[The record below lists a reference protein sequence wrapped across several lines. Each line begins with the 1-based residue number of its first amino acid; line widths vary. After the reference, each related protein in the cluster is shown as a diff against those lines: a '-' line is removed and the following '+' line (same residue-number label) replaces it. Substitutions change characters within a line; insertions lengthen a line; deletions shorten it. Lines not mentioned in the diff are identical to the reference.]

1 MRPSCAVLVC
11 VAFPLGTF
19 GFGRLSF
26 TRGAAPNATADPC
39 DNYHE
44 SCAGWA
50 DAGECESNRPY
61 MYASCRLACGMCT
74 RREGSTASSIASRLI
89 RLATSRT
96 TSSTSSTSSSPRPPA
111 PLPSRQKPPSLRHEC
126 RDVSR
131 EECERR
137 MSAGECDSHEGE
149 MLIDCPRTCRVCN
162 WWPLLREAFD
172 CDDMH
177 EACVDWSRSG
187 ECERNP
193 AFMREQCPA
202 SCDSCEQKRMACNRP
217 PRTPPAVTSGGINKT
232 FSRILREFPQYNPKV
247 ISRPGASSGRAP
259 SRPSAGGLVAPWV
272 LTLEKFVSDAEADA
286 FVKSCESHFERSLAG
301 DQLSPVRT
309 SQQCWCSH
317 NECDGH
323 PLTKAV
329 EERIANLTQAPIRYM
344 EPFQILKYK
353 KGQFYKRH
361 HDQNSGLFT
370 PQGPRIYTF
379 FMYLSTPEAGGGT
392 RFNDLDVVVPAIKGN
407 AVMWPSV
414 RDADPRTDEPYTNH
428 EAVPVE
434 EGTKYAANVW
444 VHNYDFRTPA
454 TAGCVLTHKNT
465 H

>member
-149 MLIDCPRTCRVCN
+149 V
-162 WWPLLREAFD
+162 
-172 CDDMH
+172 
-177 EACVDWSRSG
+177 
-187 ECERNP
+187 
-193 AFMREQCPA
+193 
-202 SCDSCEQKRMACNRP
+202 
-217 PRTPPAVTSGGINKT
+217 
-232 FSRILREFPQYNPKV
+232 FS
-247 ISRPGASSGRAP
+247 
-259 SRPSAGGLVAPWV
+259 
-272 LTLEKFVSDAEADA
+272 
-286 FVKSCESHFERSLAG
+286 
-301 DQLSPVRT
+301 LS
-309 SQQCWCSH
+309 
-317 NECDGH
+317 
-323 PLTKAV
+323 
-329 EERIANLTQAPIRYM
+329 
-344 EPFQILKYK
+344 
-353 KGQFYKRH
+353 
-361 HDQNSGLFT
+361 
-370 PQGPRIYTF
+370 
-379 FMYLSTPEAGGGT
+379 
-392 RFNDLDVVVPAIKGN
+392 
-407 AVMWPSV
+407 
-414 RDADPRTDEPYTNH
+414 
-428 EAVPVE
+428 
-434 EGTKYAANVW
+434 
-444 VHNYDFRTPA
+444 
-454 TAGCVLTHKNT
+454 LTHPFSPYVTPHSSYISPIHFLSLT
-465 H
+465 HSLTRPFSPYVTPHSSHISPIPFSTRRLRSTSR

>member
-50 DAGECESNRPY
+50 DAGECESSRPY

-149 MLIDCPRTCRVCN
+149 V
-162 WWPLLREAFD
+162 
-172 CDDMH
+172 
-177 EACVDWSRSG
+177 
-187 ECERNP
+187 
-193 AFMREQCPA
+193 
-202 SCDSCEQKRMACNRP
+202 
-217 PRTPPAVTSGGINKT
+217 
-232 FSRILREFPQYNPKV
+232 FS
-247 ISRPGASSGRAP
+247 
-259 SRPSAGGLVAPWV
+259 
-272 LTLEKFVSDAEADA
+272 
-286 FVKSCESHFERSLAG
+286 
-301 DQLSPVRT
+301 LS
-309 SQQCWCSH
+309 
-317 NECDGH
+317 
-323 PLTKAV
+323 
-329 EERIANLTQAPIRYM
+329 
-344 EPFQILKYK
+344 
-353 KGQFYKRH
+353 
-361 HDQNSGLFT
+361 
-370 PQGPRIYTF
+370 
-379 FMYLSTPEAGGGT
+379 
-392 RFNDLDVVVPAIKGN
+392 
-407 AVMWPSV
+407 
-414 RDADPRTDEPYTNH
+414 
-428 EAVPVE
+428 
-434 EGTKYAANVW
+434 
-444 VHNYDFRTPA
+444 
-454 TAGCVLTHKNT
+454 LTHPIVPLQRLPQS
-465 H
+465 